1 MLNLQPQKRTSPQS
15 RAHGG
20 FAKTGAKVAADR
32 MRPQPAPGTGSW
44 YARSGKRI
52 VDAAAASVGLAV
64 ISPVLLACA
73 VAVRL
78 DSRGPVFYRQ
88 SRVGQFGRT
97 FPIFKFRTM
106 VDGADKNGCKL
117 TASGDARITRVGRI
131 LRKTKLDEI
140 PQLLN
145 VLRGEMSLVGPRPE
159 VPEYT
164 EKYSAKELAV
174 LNVKPGI
181 TGPAAV
187 AYIDEE
193 QLLASAVDP
202 ENFYVNT
209 IMRKKL
215 RFDLDYCDKVSLLED
230 LRILVRTGGGL
241 VGLRFDGTAG
251 VGPLAD

>member
-1 MLNLQPQKRTSPQS
+1 MPNLQPQNRTSPRP
-15 RAHGG
+15 RAREGL
-20 FAKTGAKVAADR
+20 AQTGAKVASNR
-32 MRPQPAPGTGSW
+32 VRPQPAPGTSSW

-52 VDAAAASVGLAV
+52 IDAVAASVGLAA

-78 DSRGPVFYRQ
+78 DSRGPIFYRQ

-145 VLRGEMSLVGPRPE
+145 VVRGEMSLVGPRPE

-164 EKYSAKELAV
+164 KKYSAQELAV

-193 QLLASAVDP
+193 QLLASAVDQ
-202 ENFYVNT
+202 ESFYINT
-209 IMRKKL
+209 IMRQKL
-215 RFDLDYCDKVSLLED
+215 QFDLHYCDKVSLFED
-230 LRILVRTGGGL
+230 LRILARTGGGL
-241 VGLRFDGTAG
+241 VGLRFDDTAR

>member
-1 MLNLQPQKRTSPQS
+1 MKTQEKTTPRPT
-15 RAHGG
+15 AHGS
-20 FAKTGAKVAADR
+20 FAQTGPDGATDR
-32 MRPQPAPGTGSW
+32 VRPQPVHDARSW
-44 YARSGKRI
+44 YAQSGKRI

-78 DSRGPVFYRQ
+78 DSRGPIFYRQ
-88 SRVGQFGRT
+88 SRVGQYGRT

-117 TASGDARITRVGRI
+117 TASGDTRITRVGRI

-145 VLRGEMSLVGPRPE
+145 VVRGEMSLVGPRPE

-164 EKYSAKELAV
+164 EKYSAQERAV

-193 QLLASAVDP
+193 RLLASAADQ

-209 IMRKKL
+209 IMRQKL
-215 RFDLDYCDKVSLLED
+215 RFDLDYCSKVSLLGD
-230 LRILVRTGGGL
+230 LRILARTGGGL
-241 VGLRFDGTAG
+241 VGLRFDDTAPGTN
-251 VGPLAD
+251 

>member
-1 MLNLQPQKRTSPQS
+1 MKTNRTTKQ
-15 RAHGG
+15 
-20 FAKTGAKVAADR
+20 
-32 MRPQPAPGTGSW
+32 QAPGARSW

-64 ISPVLLACA
+64 MSPVFLACA

-78 DSRGPVFYRQ
+78 DSRGPVLYRQ
-88 SRVGQFGRT
+88 ARVGQFGRT
-97 FPIFKFRTM
+97 FPIYKFRTM
-106 VDGADKNGCKL
+106 VNGADKNGCKL

-164 EKYSAKELAV
+164 EKYSARERAV
-174 LNVKPGI
+174 LDVKPGI

-193 QLLASAVDP
+193 QLLASAADQ
-202 ENFYVNT
+202 ESFYVNT
-209 IMRKKL
+209 IMRQKL
-215 RFDLDYCDKVSLLED
+215 QFDLNYCSKVSLLED
-230 LRILVRTGGGL
+230 LRILARTGGGL